1 MTVILLVL
9 GALVFIYILKEGRK
23 EAYRRANPPSRR
35 LSVMF
40 EDVVMP
46 LIQGLSTNTIENDSQ
61 CCKVKVQ
68 QLKYE
73 EDWEFRINRTEE
85 KLEILYKN
93 KVYGITRRYSYT
105 INTCLVKPDSV
116 VNFIKDDVESE
127 ITKRFYGL

>member
-1 MTVILLVL
+1 
-9 GALVFIYILKEGRK
+9 
-23 EAYRRANPPSRR
+23 
-35 LSVMF
+35 MF